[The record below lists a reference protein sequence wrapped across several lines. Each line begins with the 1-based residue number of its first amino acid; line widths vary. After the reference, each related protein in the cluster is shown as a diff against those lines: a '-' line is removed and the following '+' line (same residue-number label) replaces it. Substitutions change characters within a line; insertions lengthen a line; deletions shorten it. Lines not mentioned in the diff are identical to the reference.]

1 MSVASNFTSHIIA
14 LLCCVCASL
23 FPRLCLC
30 GPCIQGVEFWA
41 VNTDAQALANHSATN
56 KVQIGS
62 ELTRGL
68 GCGGAP
74 ELGAQAAIESHD
86 ELRQML
92 QAMGVPLVKCCRLCG
107 ELVPAHSACPWWTVG
122 LEDCEEGTSQP

>member
-92 QAMGVPLVKCCRLCG
+92 QVCVFVCVVSVYALACVLILAPNLLCR
-107 ELVPAHSACPWWTVG
+107 HSF
-122 LEDCEEGTSQP
+122 